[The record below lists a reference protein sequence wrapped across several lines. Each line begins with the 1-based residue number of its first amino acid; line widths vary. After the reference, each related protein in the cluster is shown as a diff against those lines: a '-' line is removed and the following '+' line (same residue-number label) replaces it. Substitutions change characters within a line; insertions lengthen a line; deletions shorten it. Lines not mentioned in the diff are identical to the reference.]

1 MKRIVGKNNEKYYG
15 DNMTLGLGETLSCF
29 LKNSR
34 AVEPYLDDAS
44 IYIMERDEEK
54 KENNEEYFFLVSK
67 KDSIDDM
74 IAVGDIIFAEGRFFV
89 NAAIGVGMYL
99 NDSFLVKGD
108 KVISTY
114 FDNDIP
120 VNKEIPFEEFFKSMD
135 SSEDAKVKTI

>member
-120 VNKEIPFEEFFKSMD
+120 VNNEIFKSMD
-135 SSEDAKVKTI
+135 SCEDAKVKTI

>member
-99 NDSFLVKGD
+99 NDSFLVRGD

-120 VNKEIPFEEFFKSMD
+120 VNNEIPFEEFFKSMD

>member
-99 NDSFLVKGD
+99 NDSFLVRGD
-108 KVISTY
+108 KVIFTY

>member
-34 AVEPYLDDAS
+34 AVKPYLDDAS

-74 IAVGDIIFAEGRFFV
+74 IATE
-89 NAAIGVGMYL
+89 
-99 NDSFLVKGD
+99 DSE
-108 KVISTY
+108 ST
-114 FDNDIP
+114 
-120 VNKEIPFEEFFKSMD
+120 ETE
-135 SSEDAKVKTI
+135 SE

>member
-135 SSEDAKVKTI
+135 SYEGAKVKTI

>member
-1 MKRIVGKNNEKYYG
+1 MKKIVGKNNEKYYG

-29 LKNSR
+29 LRNSR

-44 IYIMERDEEK
+44 IYIKAKEEGK

-99 NDSFLVKGD
+99 NDSFLVRGD

-135 SSEDAKVKTI
+135 SCEDAKVKTI

>member
-54 KENNEEYFFLVSK
+54 KENSEEYF
-67 KDSIDDM
+67 
-74 IAVGDIIFAEGRFFV
+74 
-89 NAAIGVGMYL
+89 
-99 NDSFLVKGD
+99 SFSADEMSCNTMQINNYKNR
-108 KVISTY
+108 S
-114 FDNDIP
+114 
-120 VNKEIPFEEFFKSMD
+120 
-135 SSEDAKVKTI
+135 

>member
-108 KVISTY
+108 KV
-114 FDNDIP
+114 
-120 VNKEIPFEEFFKSMD
+120 
-135 SSEDAKVKTI
+135 KTI

>member
-34 AVEPYLDDAS
+34 AVEPYLNDAS

-120 VNKEIPFEEFFKSMD
+120 VNNEIPFEEFFKST
-135 SSEDAKVKTI
+135 SSCEDAKVKTI

>member
-99 NDSFLVKGD
+99 NDSFLVRGD

-120 VNKEIPFEEFFKSMD
+120 VNKEIPFEEFLKSMD

>member
-120 VNKEIPFEEFFKSMD
+120 VNNVIPFEEFFKSMD
-135 SSEDAKVKTI
+135 SCEDAKVKTI